1 MSEKFLIETF
11 ADYKSA
17 RYKPLEIDFLEAT
30 KKSLNDDLP
39 PVKKFLLNELS
50 KAIGDACKIQSRE
63 KISCAFMSVSLLNA
77 SVAVGKNI
85 LQIDFYDA
93 KWVFGEPFAR
103 SRMSAD
109 FLLTHWQ
116 KFTTDALD
124 DKFFVRNKISQ
135 VEIKSLFW
143 RTLDKLAF
151 LFTCYA
157 KYFAAELK
165 TSPEFAA
172 LDKAENFYLTCGTYL
187 DWQNRLC
194 AVLPEVDLLNPDAN
208 EDMTF
213 RDFRGKI
220 FRQENFSDLDLRGCC
235 FEDCLFRSCTFTNLN
250 FADANFLRCR
260 FFSSCFDGVKLAGA
274 EFVECKFK
282 DCAFKNSSAAPKA
295 VDADEY
301 FAPLRLTRCKI
312 FNVSRDGCDFAQL
325 IKTDCDEVNA

>member
-1 MSEKFLIETF
+1 MIETF
-11 ADYKSA
+11 SDYERV
-17 RYKPLEIDFLEAT
+17 RYQPLEIEFLEAT
-30 KKSLNDDLP
+30 KKSLSGDFAATKNF
-39 PVKKFLLNELS
+39 FLTECRKALS
-50 KAIGDACKIQSRE
+50 EACDVQRDE
-63 KISCAFMSVSLLNA
+63 KIPCAFMSVSLLNA

-93 KWVFGEPFAR
+93 KWVFGKPFAR

-116 KFTTDALD
+116 KFTADALD
-124 DKFFVRNKISQ
+124 DEFFVRNKIFQ

-165 TSPEFAA
+165 TLPEFAA
-172 LDKAENFYLTCGTYL
+172 LDKAENFYFTCGTYL
-187 DWQNRLC
+187 DWQNRLF

-220 FRQENFSDLDLRGCC
+220 FRQEKIADLNLRGCN
-235 FEDCLFRSCTFTNLN
+235 FEDCIFRSCTFTNLN

-260 FFSSCFDGVKLAGA
+260 FFSSCFVGVKLAGA

-282 DCAFKNSSAAPKA
+282 DCEFKKSSAAPKD

-301 FAPLRLTRCKI
+301 FAPMRVTRCKL

>member
-1 MSEKFLIETF
+1 MIETF
-11 ADYKSA
+11 SDYERA
-17 RYKPLEIDFLEAT
+17 RYKQLEIDFLEVV
-30 KKSLNDDLP
+30 KKSLSDDLP
-39 PVKKFLLNELS
+39 TVKKFLLTECRKALS
-50 KAIGDACKIQSRE
+50 DACKVQSRE
-63 KISCAFMSVSLLNA
+63 KIPCAFMSVSLLNA
-77 SVAVGKNI
+77 SVAVGKPVM
-85 LQIDFYDA
+85 QIDFYDT

-116 KFTTDALD
+116 HFTESALD
-124 DKFFVRNKISQ
+124 DKFFVRNKITQ

-165 TSPEFAA
+165 TSPEFVA
-172 LDKAENFYLTCGTYL
+172 LDKAENFYVTCGTYL

-194 AVLPEVDLLNPDAN
+194 GVLPEVDLLNPDAN

-220 FRQENFSDLDLRGCC
+220 FRQKTFAALDLRGCC
-235 FEDCLFRSCTFTNLN
+235 FEDCLFRDCTFTDLNL
-250 FADANFLRCR
+250 ADANFSHCR

-282 DCAFKNSSAAPKA
+282 DCAFKNSSADPKD
-295 VDADEY
+295 VDDDEY
-301 FAPLRLTRCKI
+301 FAPLRLTRCKL
-312 FNVSRDGCDFAQL
+312 VSVQCDGCDFGQL